1 MKVVLH
7 APTAAALVRARHE
20 ARGLLA
26 SPDRGIVRIVV
37 GGEAVTSALDE
48 PDPEL
53 DHLMVIC
60 ADALTHAGRVAPAG
74 TELTPSA
81 GYLLSRLQRK
91 GWAYVRA

>member
-7 APTAAALVRARHE
+7 APTPGALSRARHE

-26 SPDRGIVRIVV
+26 SPDQGIVRILVSA
-37 GGEAVTSALDE
+37 EAIGAALDE
-48 PDPEL
+48 PDPEV
-53 DHLMVIC
+53 DTLMVMC
-60 ADALTHAGRVAPAG
+60 ADALARLGRDAPPG
-74 TELTPSA
+74 VELTPSA